1 MSDNRK
7 PVWRRIIKYV
17 VFILIIVA
25 ALIGLNMFFSS
36 RTVETY
42 TPPLKNVVTAEAE
55 MRDIKESVTVSSYVE
70 SQSMVPV
77 VPFVSGTIEEYNIE
91 AGDKVEEGDVI
102 AVIDKEPYEL
112 QVAQAEAALS
122 AYSSSYERLI
132 RLQEAGA
139 ATQQDIDTVKAQL
152 DAAQAQEELAQL
164 QLSYTDVTAPVAGSI
179 IMASSSKGSPAGS
192 QSPVA
197 VIADTSALVV
207 NAEVSERYY
216 SILTSN
222 RDNLTLTVYDRP
234 ANLFV
239 ADFVGNPT
247 MNFFPVKAERKDSR
261 SFAFHMLGRDLVFT
275 GEKDIAEET
284 ADAVI
289 GVRPEF
295 ITLGEGAF
303 KGVVYTTLPSGM
315 ETTVRIRRGDDFVTA
330 VVFGSVDF
338 SHSLEMPFGIK
349 GNGILLFDKAS
360 GKMLSV
366 GAVSEA

>member
-42 TPPLKNVVTAEAE
+42 TPPLKNVVTAKAE
-55 MRDIKESVTVSSYVE
+55 RRDIKESITVSSYVE

-216 SILTSN
+216 SILTSS
-222 RDNLTLTVYDRP
+222 RDNLEITVCDKDGVVSSDASLVSIAPYINPSSKTFTVKVRIDDPSLFTIGMYVKVNIAYASYDDVMTLPQSVRK
-234 ANLFV
+234 
-239 ADFVGNPT
+239 ADGSLYYVEAGCARYIPPFESAGDDEHFIVPSGYENKEFIVEGQ
-247 MNFFPVKAERKDSR
+247 NSVLD
-261 SFAFHMLGRDLVFT
+261 
-275 GEKDIAEET
+275 GEKVNIVESA
-284 ADAVI
+284 
-289 GVRPEF
+289 
-295 ITLGEGAF
+295 
-303 KGVVYTTLPSGM
+303 K
-315 ETTVRIRRGDDFVTA
+315 
-330 VVFGSVDF
+330 
-338 SHSLEMPFGIK
+338 
-349 GNGILLFDKAS
+349 
-360 GKMLSV
+360 
-366 GAVSEA
+366 

>member
-122 AYSSSYERLI
+122 AYSSSYERLL

-152 DAAQAQEELAQL
+152 DAAQAQEELARL

-192 QSPVA
+192 QNPVA
-197 VIADTSALVV
+197 VIADTSDLVV

-216 SILTSN
+216 SLLTSN
-222 RDNLTLTVYDRP
+222 RENLTLTVYDRNGEVSSSASLVSIAP
-234 ANLFV
+234 YI
-239 ADFVGNPT
+239 NPT
-247 MNFFPVKAERKDSR
+247 TKTFTVKVRIDDPSLFTIGMYVKVNIAYASYEDVMTLPQSVRKADGSLYYVEDGCAR
-261 SFAFHMLGRDLVFT
+261 YIAPFQSVEDDEYFMVPSGYEDKKFIVEGQNSVLD
-275 GEKDIAEET
+275 GEKVNI
-284 ADAVI
+284 
-289 GVRPEF
+289 
-295 ITLGEGAF
+295 
-303 KGVVYTTLPSGM
+303 M
-315 ETTVRIRRGDDFVTA
+315 E
-330 VVFGSVDF
+330 
-338 SHSLEMPFGIK
+338 
-349 GNGILLFDKAS
+349 
-360 GKMLSV
+360 
-366 GAVSEA
+366 SEK

>member
-122 AYSSSYERLI
+122 AYSSSYERLL

-152 DAAQAQEELAQL
+152 DAAQAQEELARL
-164 QLSYTDVTAPVAGSI
+164 QLSYTDVTAPVSGSDRNGEV
-179 IMASSSKGSPAGS
+179 SSSASLVS
-192 QSPVA
+192 
-197 VIADTSALVV
+197 IAP
-207 NAEVSERYY
+207 Y
-216 SILTSN
+216 I
-222 RDNLTLTVYDRP
+222 
-234 ANLFV
+234 
-239 ADFVGNPT
+239 NPT
-247 MNFFPVKAERKDSR
+247 TKTFTVKVRIDDPSLFTIGMYVKVNIAYASYDDVMTLPQSVRKADGSLYYVEDGCAR
-261 SFAFHMLGRDLVFT
+261 YIAPFQSVEDDEYFMVPSGYEDKKFIVEGQNSVLD
-275 GEKDIAEET
+275 GEKVNIVE
-284 ADAVI
+284 
-289 GVRPEF
+289 
-295 ITLGEGAF
+295 
-303 KGVVYTTLPSGM
+303 
-315 ETTVRIRRGDDFVTA
+315 
-330 VVFGSVDF
+330 
-338 SHSLEMPFGIK
+338 
-349 GNGILLFDKAS
+349 
-360 GKMLSV
+360 
-366 GAVSEA
+366 SEK